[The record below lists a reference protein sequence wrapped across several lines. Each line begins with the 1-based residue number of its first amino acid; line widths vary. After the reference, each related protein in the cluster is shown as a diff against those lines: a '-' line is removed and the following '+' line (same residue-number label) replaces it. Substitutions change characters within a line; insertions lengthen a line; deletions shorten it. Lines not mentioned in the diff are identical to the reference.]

1 MQAATRALF
10 NRFTRSWILTHLV
23 VFGPAAFLLICRIH
37 EAAIDMDALPDR
49 DVLHVI
55 HIDAFQV
62 LAWGVAF
69 CLLGRLGPLRQP
81 NAIGLAGA
89 VIVCVIGI
97 FSSAAGTAMLAL
109 LLTLTA
115 SGDVRRLAAATVF
128 AALFAQQAII
138 PIAFNL
144 LWPTLTQ
151 FDTMLVG
158 SVVKLTISGATWQ
171 GNIISVPGDHSI
183 EVVAGC
189 CSFRNVSLAALCW
202 VALTKLERPQWHRL
216 DIVVL
221 AAAAGCQIA
230 LNIVRIYL
238 MALSDDMYVYW
249 HTGMGAHI
257 FAISASIGAVLISA
271 FGARW
276 VSLCSIE
283 GPRAASCRIP
293 DSEINDDH
301 RPARFKR

>member
-1 MQAATRALF
+1 MPAATPALL
-10 NRFTRSWILTHLV
+10 NRFTWSWISSRLV
-23 VFGPAAFLLICRIH
+23 IFGPAAFLLICRFH
-37 EAAIDMDALPDR
+37 EAAIDMDSLPDR
-49 DVLHVI
+49 DVLHAM

-69 CLLGRLGPLRQP
+69 CLLGRLGSPRWP
-81 NAIGLAGA
+81 NAVDIAGA
-89 VIVCVIGI
+89 LIVCAVGSL
-97 FSSAAGTAMLAL
+97 SSAAGLATLAL

-115 SGDVRRLAAATVF
+115 CGDVGRLAAATVF
-128 AALFAQQAII
+128 AALFFQQAIM
-138 PIAFNL
+138 PLVFDL

-158 SVVKLTISGATWQ
+158 SIVKLTISGATWQ

-183 EVVAGC
+183 EIVAGC

-202 VALTKLERPQWHRL
+202 VALTKLERPQWRRL

-238 MALSDDMYVYW
+238 MALSDDMYLYW

-257 FAISASIGAVLISA
+257 FAITASFGAVLISA

-276 VSLCSIE
+276 VSLRSGCVIALKSQ
-283 GPRAASCRIP
+283 R
-293 DSEINDDH
+293 N
-301 RPARFKR
+301 RPQ

>member
-1 MQAATRALF
+1 M
-10 NRFTRSWILTHLV
+10 
-23 VFGPAAFLLICRIH
+23 VFGPAAFLLICRVH
-37 EAAIDMDALPDR
+37 EASIDMGSLPER
-49 DVLHVI
+49 DVLHVM

-69 CLLGRLGPLRQP
+69 CLLGRLGPPRQP
-81 NAIGLAGA
+81 HAVDIAGA
-89 VIVCVIGI
+89 VIVCVIGV
-97 FSSAAGTAMLAL
+97 FSSAAGLATLAL

-115 SGDVRRLAAATVF
+115 AGDVRRYAAATVF
-128 AALFAQQAII
+128 AALFAQQAIM
-138 PIAFNL
+138 PILFDL

-171 GNIISVPGDHSI
+171 GNIISVPGDHAI

-202 VALTKLERPQWHRL
+202 VALTKLERPEWRRL
-216 DIVVL
+216 DLVVL
-221 AAAAGCQIA
+221 VAAAGCQIA
-230 LNIVRIYL
+230 LNVVRIYL
-238 MALSDDMYVYW
+238 MALSDDMYLYW

-257 FAISASIGAVLISA
+257 FAIVASVGAVLISA

-276 VSLCSIE
+276 VSLRSAD
-283 GPRAASCRIP
+283 RSLAASF
-293 DSEINDDH
+293 S
-301 RPARFKR
+301 